1 MTIWRNEQLHI
12 VARLPRSSSAYEAE
26 NIQLAD
32 VWRVSNRSR
41 VAHGPALPSRA
52 NYRKPWSGHPDDILG
67 THTPA
72 GQREGLGCTQRPRP
86 KFGCDHLSSAHEAED
101 GLSGARVLGRGHKFK

>member
-32 VWRVSNRSR
+32 MWRVSNRSW

-52 NYRKPWSGHPDDILG
+52 NYRKPWSGHPDDIFG
-67 THTPA
+67 TRRVSFFRSHPGGQMHEHRLVALTCRIGTPA
-72 GQREGLGCTQRPRP
+72 LTR
-86 KFGCDHLSSAHEAED
+86 S
-101 GLSGARVLGRGHKFK
+101 V